1 MGLIILCLISF
12 YYFKSSPNKLYRK
25 ARRFHKKGEKYY
37 VLGDSELA
45 KEYYEESNQLREK
58 AKELSENGMV

>member
-1 MGLIILCLISF
+1 MFCLVCF
-12 YYFKSSPNKLYRK
+12 YYFKSSPNKCLRK
-25 ARRFHKKGEKYY
+25 ARNFHKKGEKYY

-45 KEYYEESNQLREK
+45 EEYYEESNKLREK